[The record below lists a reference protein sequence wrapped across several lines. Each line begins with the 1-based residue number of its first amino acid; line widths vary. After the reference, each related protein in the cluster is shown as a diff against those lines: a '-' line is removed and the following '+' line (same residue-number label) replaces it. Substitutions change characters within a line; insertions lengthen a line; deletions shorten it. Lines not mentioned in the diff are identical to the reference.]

1 MVAIPHMQTQVH
13 AGPCVFRSLVMVMSP
28 DNENEVGKLERHW
41 MIKHEEKWHDQDAPR
56 DVQDP
61 G

>member
-1 MVAIPHMQTQVH
+1 MQTQVH